1 MAAENNDFEIITIVT
16 PGINNEMKKDEFIKW
31 FKSQNYPNIRVLLDE
46 SGQSF
51 TDYQIRAFP
60 TAAYIGTDGVLV
72 GTQIGH
78 TSPNKIK
85 EAFEKNVK

>member
-1 MAAENNDFEIITIVT
+1 MAGENNDFEIITIVT

-51 TDYQIRAFP
+51 TDYQIRAL
-60 TAAYIGTDGVLV
+60 IGRAHV
-72 GTQIGH
+72 
-78 TSPNKIK
+78 
-85 EAFEKNVK
+85 